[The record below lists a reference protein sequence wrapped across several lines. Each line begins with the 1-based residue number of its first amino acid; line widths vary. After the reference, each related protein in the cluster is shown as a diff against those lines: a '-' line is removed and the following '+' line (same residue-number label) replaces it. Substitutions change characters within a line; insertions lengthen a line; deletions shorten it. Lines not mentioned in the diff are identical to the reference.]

1 MNWLLSC
8 VARWCFK
15 QRHSSIRRYPSVR
28 DNVQFI
34 YCKTVE
40 IAADCITTETLA
52 LARFTSYGPDNR
64 ALAVEQV
71 TYQDDEDGHTQF
83 QSQVAS
89 ALYFGIDVAVISPYD
104 LDYFPLLDR
113 INFK

>member
-15 QRHSSIRRYPSVR
+15 QRHGSIRRYPSVR
-28 DNVQFI
+28 DNVNFAYYQME
-34 YCKTVE
+34 YSEK
-40 IAADCITTETLA
+40 DPDTLA
-52 LARFTSYGPDNR
+52 FARFTSYDPDNR

-71 TYQDDEDGHTQF
+71 AYQDDEDGHTQF
-83 QSQVAS
+83 QSQVAT
-89 ALYFGIDVAVISPYD
+89 ALHFGIDVAVITPYD

-113 INFK
+113 ISFK

>member
-28 DNVQFI
+28 DNVQFF
-34 YCKTVE
+34 YCKVE
-40 IAADCITTETLA
+40 LTEKNDMDALA
-52 LARFTSYGPDNR
+52 LARFTSYDPDNR

-89 ALYFGIDVAVISPYD
+89 ALHFGIDVAVISPYD

-113 INFK
+113 ISFK